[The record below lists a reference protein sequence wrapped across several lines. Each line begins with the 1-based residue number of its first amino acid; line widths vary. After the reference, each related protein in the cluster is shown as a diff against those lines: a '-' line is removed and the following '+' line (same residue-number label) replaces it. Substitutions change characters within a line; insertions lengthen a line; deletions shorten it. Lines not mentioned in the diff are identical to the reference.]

1 MHGPSENPGL
11 PGNQIS
17 DAGLRRPQGMPAGA
31 GIGLRTQHHA
41 SVREEKPDIAWLEVH
56 SENYF
61 GDGGP
66 ARDQLLAI
74 RDDYPISLHG
84 VGLSLGSTDA
94 LDNGHLREL
103 KSLVEAVEPALVS
116 EHLCWAS
123 VDGQFFNDL
132 LPMPYSIEALQHMV
146 RRISCVQEYLGR
158 AILVENVSS
167 YFQWAGGEFTEWDFL
182 AELSQRSGCGI
193 LLDINNIYVS
203 AMNHGFDPETYIR
216 SIPSAKVTEMH
227 LAGHSLC
234 ETGGQMLRID
244 THDRA
249 VSEPVW
255 RLYASAVLHHGPVPT
270 LIEWDADI
278 PPLGVLVDE
287 ARKADQILRGCYAR
301 VA

>member
-11 PGNQIS
+11 PGEQIS
-17 DAGLRRPQGMPAGA
+17 DKGLRRPQGMPVGA
-31 GIGLRTQHHA
+31 GIGLRAQHHA
-41 SVREEKPDIAWLEVH
+41 SVRTEKPDIAWLEVH

-66 ARDQLLAI
+66 ARDHLLAI

-84 VGLSLGSTDA
+84 VGLSLGSSDE
-94 LDNGHLREL
+94 LDSRHLREL
-103 KSLVEAVEPALVS
+103 KSLVEIVEPALVS

-123 VDGQFFNDL
+123 VGGEFFNDL

-146 RRISCVQEYLGR
+146 RRVSHVQEYLGR
-158 AILVENVSS
+158 SILVENVSS
-167 YFQWAGGEFTEWDFL
+167 YFQWAGGEFSEWDFL

-203 AMNHGFDPETYIR
+203 AMNHGFDPVTYIR
-216 SIPSAKVTEMH
+216 SMPSSKVREMH

-234 ETGGQMLRID
+234 STGGEILRID
-244 THDRA
+244 THDQP

-255 RLYASAVLHHGPVPT
+255 RLYAAAVRHHGPVPT

-278 PPLGVLVDE
+278 PPLQVLLDE
-287 ARKADQILRGCYAR
+287 ARKADQIMVISYAR